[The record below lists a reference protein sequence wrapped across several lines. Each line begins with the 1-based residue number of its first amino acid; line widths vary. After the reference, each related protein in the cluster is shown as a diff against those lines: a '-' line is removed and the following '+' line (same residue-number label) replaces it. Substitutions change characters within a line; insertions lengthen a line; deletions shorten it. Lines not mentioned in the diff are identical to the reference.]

1 MNEENGI
8 RLEPE
13 SLADLW
19 GAGFVN
25 RWHTHPHPGLRN
37 AQDTTGAHAWRVAI
51 LVTMIG
57 SDTPSAEAGQVLTD
71 VMAALF
77 HDAPESHTGDL
88 SNPFKTDN
96 PEVVD
101 ALGQYERKWY
111 LDRQVPV
118 FEMTPMVKLCDRL
131 DAYLFM
137 LVHAPDLMHNA
148 AWAKQRRDVIRQA
161 IELDCGGIV
170 ARLIESVEARGWY

>member
-1 MNEENGI
+1 MDEENGI
-8 RLEPE
+8 RLKPE

-51 LVTMIG
+51 LATMI
-57 SDTPSAEAGQVLTD
+57 SADNPEVNLPTVISD

-77 HDAPESHTGDL
+77 HDAPERATGDL
-88 SNPFKTDN
+88 AYPFKKAN
-96 PEVVD
+96 PDVVQR
-101 ALGQYERKWY
+101 LETYEHEWLSERG
-111 LDRQVPV
+111 VPK
-118 FEMTPMVKLCDRL
+118 FQFSPMVKLCDRL

-137 LVHAPDLMHNA
+137 LVHAPDLMHNPE
-148 AWAKQRRDVIRQA
+148 WAKHRREMVRDAVEQN
-161 IELDCGGIV
+161 CGGIV
-170 ARLIESVEARGWY
+170 ARLIENVEARGWY